1 MLNKIQLIGNVGNEP
16 EQINFDNGGSIVK
29 LPLATSEK
37 WKSKDGEQKEKTSWH
52 NLVFQ
57 TKLQDVVLKY
67 VNKGSKLYVE
77 GKLDYNKYQKDGKDV
92 WVTQIKV
99 FNMVMLDSKGQTQ
112 KKPLPEPLE
121 QDENKDGD
129 LPF

>member
-1 MLNKIQLIGNVGNEP
+1 MLNKIQLIGNVGNDP
-16 EQINFDNGGSIVK
+16 EQINFVNGGSIVK

-57 TKLQDVVLKY
+57 TKLQEVVLKY
-67 VNKGSKLYVE
+67 VNKGSKLYIE
-77 GKLDYNKYQKDGKDV
+77 GKLDYNKYQKDGQDV

-99 FNMVMLDSKGQTQ
+99 FNMVMLDSKGQSKTQ
-112 KKPLPEPLE
+112 EEQLE
-121 QDENKDGD
+121 KDEGFDPSNF
-129 LPF
+129 PN

>member
-1 MLNKIQLIGNVGNEP
+1 MLNKIQLIGNVGNDP

-37 WKSKDGEQKEKTSWH
+37 WKSKDGEPKEKTSWH

-92 WVTQIKV
+92 WITQIKV
-99 FNMVMLDSKGQTQ
+99 FNMVMLDSKGQS
-112 KKPLPEPLE
+112 KPQAEPLE
-121 QDENKDGD
+121 QDENKEDD

>member
-1 MLNKIQLIGNVGNEP
+1 MLNKIILIGNVGNDP

-29 LPLATSEK
+29 LSLATTEK
-37 WKSKDGEQKEKTSWH
+37 WKSKDGEKKEKTSWH

-57 TKLQDVVLKY
+57 TKLQEVVMKY

-77 GKLDYNKYQKDGKDV
+77 GKLDYNKYQKNGQDV
-92 WVTQIKV
+92 WITQIKV
-99 FNMVMLDSKGQTQ
+99 FNMVMLDSKGQSE
-112 KKPLPEPLE
+112 KNPLPEPLE
-121 QDENKDGD
+121 QDENSNDD